1 MKLTLSICESR
12 SLKLL
17 ETRSAKGF
25 RMTHPMAVLL
35 VSCILITNARADNFK
50 SVHYDQRRDQLVV
63 QMDYRGT
70 HPDHTFHLNWGRCR
84 PVEQEPGMWQVAVDV
99 LDDQWNDAATTDY
112 SRTLTL
118 DLSKLRCR
126 PAHVTLRTAPRFYYT
141 LTIPAGTGSADRKQV
156 VHAPAPPICAEGFVH
171 RGGSMCVPVGESQ
184 RVQSGALM
192 SKPEALIVRPG
203 LEIAI
208 FGNCGFHSQS
218 ETMRSGDST
227 AVPKRTCAE
236 P

>member
-1 MKLTLSICESR
+1 MKFTLSICECR
-12 SLKLL
+12 SLKLPEARL
-17 ETRSAKGF
+17 AKGF
-25 RMTHPMAVLL
+25 RMTRPIAVLL
-35 VSCILITNARADNFK
+35 VSVILVANARADNFK

-63 QMDYRGT
+63 QMVYRGT

-112 SRTLTL
+112 SRTLTF

-141 LTIPAGTGSADRKQV
+141 LSIPADAAGADRKQV
-156 VHAPAPPICAEGFVH
+156 VHAPTPPTCAEGFVH
-171 RGGSMCVPVGESQ
+171 RGGSMCVPVGEVQ

-192 SKPEALIVRPG
+192 SKPEPLIVKPG

-218 ETMRSGDST
+218 ETMRSADST
-227 AVPKRTCAE
+227 AFRRLTCAE